1 MELFE
6 IQDTFLGI
14 MPGLPYFCP
23 QEIAPL
29 VHVFPTICLEEIL
42 FDCVAPLQMLQE

>member
-14 MPGLPYFCP
+14 MPQASAGRLRVGIENLVSMKSSIPMRGVHP
-23 QEIAPL
+23 QGVQFL
-29 VHVFPTICLEEIL
+29 
-42 FDCVAPLQMLQE
+42 